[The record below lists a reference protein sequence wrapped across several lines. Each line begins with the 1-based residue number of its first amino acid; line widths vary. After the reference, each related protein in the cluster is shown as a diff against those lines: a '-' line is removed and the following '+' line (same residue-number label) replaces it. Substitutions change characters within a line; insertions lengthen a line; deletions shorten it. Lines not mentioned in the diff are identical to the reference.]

1 MYCPKCGA
9 TFPEDQKFCR
19 SCGMDLQ
26 VISQELAKGR
36 SPTSTDKLLVRSDA
50 SRLHQL
56 YGMLLWGVGSV
67 LVGMALIAIGKQSEI
82 VGTIGLLLTLAGAF
96 LALYGVLSPFRPQ
109 KIAPHKQSESTALP
123 QVETTAK
130 LPPGTL
136 PDAIASVTEHTTH
149 TLDPALL
156 KQPKIHR

>member
-26 VISQELAKGR
+26 IISQEVAKGR
-36 SPTSTDKLLVRSDA
+36 SPISTDKLPVKSETGLWR
-50 SRLHQL
+50 QI

-96 LALYGVLSPFRPQ
+96 VFLYF
-109 KIAPHKQSESTALP
+109 A
-123 QVETTAK
+123 
-130 LPPGTL
+130 
-136 PDAIASVTEHTTH
+136 
-149 TLDPALL
+149 
-156 KQPKIHR
+156 